1 MNGIERSSLRSAKRW
16 VIKVGS
22 ALLTAGGRRIDR
34 GVIHSLVQQLVTL
47 KEAGCEVV
55 LVSSGS
61 IAAGIVRLGLNERP
75 TDIHELQAAAA
86 VGQSVLIRAYEDAMG
101 PQGLVSA
108 MVLLSH
114 ADIRARDRYLNA
126 RGTLNTLLERGV
138 LPIIN
143 ENDTVVTDEIRLG
156 DNDTLGALVANLI
169 DADGLMILTDQDGL
183 FDQNPLDNPSATLVS
198 QADVD
203 DTGLDGMVGEA
214 GRFGRGGMVTKLRA
228 ARLAARSGTL
238 TVIANGQTPHVIPR
252 VAEGEALGTFL
263 TTQRRPQSAR
273 KQWLASLLHPKGSIT
288 LDAGAIKMVVE
299 SGKSLLPIGV
309 VAVEGQFVR
318 GDLVRCVNES
328 GQEVARGLINY
339 NVDEAMRLVKAP
351 SSRIPELLGYGGDPE
366 MIHSDNL
373 VRV

>member
-1 MNGIERSSLRSAKRW
+1 
-16 VIKVGS
+16 
-22 ALLTAGGRRIDR
+22 
-34 GVIHSLVQQLVTL
+34 
-47 KEAGCEVV
+47 
-55 LVSSGS
+55 
-61 IAAGIVRLGLNERP
+61 
-75 TDIHELQAAAA
+75 
-86 VGQSVLIRAYEDAMG
+86 
-101 PQGLVSA
+101 
-108 MVLLSH
+108 
-114 ADIRARDRYLNA
+114 
-126 RGTLNTLLERGV
+126 
-138 LPIIN
+138 
-143 ENDTVVTDEIRLG
+143 
-156 DNDTLGALVANLI
+156 
-169 DADGLMILTDQDGL
+169 
-183 FDQNPLDNPSATLVS
+183 VS

-252 VAEGEALGTFL
+252 IAEGEALGTFL

-351 SSRIPELLGYGGDPE
+351 SSQIPELLGYGGDAE